1 MNAESLEKLKA
12 LNYPIRIEFDEK
24 DKLFIAEFLD
34 LPGCSAS
41 GESVEEAYSRA
52 QEAKEE
58 WLRVTLEQ
66 GLPIPK
72 PSASQEYSGRI
83 LVRLP
88 ASLHAMLSGRAQLHG
103 ASLNQFIVH
112 LLSAAAVGDEVS
124 TKIDELRDYVSKLE
138 WRVAKLSQSLNQLLS
153 RTARDG
159 SEMGKNAEVF
169 VKKHRDGW
177 AVTKPNAERAS
188 AVYPTQAEAIR
199 RAREIADGGPVH
211 IQGRHGKFRPET
223 PFDE

>member
-1 MNAESLEKLKA
+1 MNAESVEKLKA
-12 LNYPIRIEFDEK
+12 LNFPIRIEFDEK

-41 GESVEEAYSRA
+41 GETVEEAYSRA

-72 PSASQEYSGRI
+72 PSTSQEYSGRI

-88 ASLHAMLSGRAQLHG
+88 ASLHGMLSDRAQLHG

-138 WRVAKLSQSLNQLLS
+138 RRVAKLSQTLNQLLS
-153 RTARDG
+153 RTAQATSRATT
-159 SEMGKNAEVF
+159 AEVF
-169 VKKHRDGW
+169 VKKHPDGW

-223 PFDE
+223 AFDE

>member
-1 MNAESLEKLKA
+1 MNAESLERLKA
-12 LNYPIRIEFDEK
+12 LNYPLKLEFDEE

-41 GESVEEAYSRA
+41 GETVEEAYRRA

-72 PSASQEYSGRI
+72 PSMSQEYSGRI

-88 ASLHAMLSGRAQLHG
+88 ASLHGMLSNRAQLHG

-124 TKIDELRDYVSKLE
+124 TKIDELRAYVSKLIKFYE
-138 WRVAKLSQSLNQLLS
+138 G
-153 RTARDG
+153 RDRIG
-159 SEMGKNAEVF
+159 MGKNAEVF
-169 VKKHRDGW
+169 VKKHPNGW

-199 RAREIADGGPVH
+199 HAREIADGGPVH